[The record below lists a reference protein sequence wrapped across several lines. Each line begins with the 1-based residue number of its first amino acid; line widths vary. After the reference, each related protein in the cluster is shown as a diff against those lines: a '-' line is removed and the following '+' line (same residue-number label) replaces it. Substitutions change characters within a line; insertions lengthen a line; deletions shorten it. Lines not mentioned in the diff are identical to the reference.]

1 MTTASERPL
10 VAVLDIGKTNAKL
23 IVADPADGAELWSRT
38 RANAPLAG
46 APYRAI
52 DAAAIEAF
60 FLAALAEA
68 PMRRDVGT
76 VVPVAHGACAALVDN
91 DRLVLPVLDYED
103 EALEAVA
110 ADYAGER
117 DDFAETGS
125 PFLPF
130 GLNIG
135 RQLFYLE
142 RRFPDRFAA
151 ARHLMLWPQY
161 WAWRLG
167 GRPTSE
173 ATSLG
178 CHSDLWRPFAAR
190 PSDLAVRRGWTRLM
204 PPLVAAATVVGH
216 PSPAVVARTGLDAT
230 VQILAGIHDS
240 NASFLRHRQARP
252 AGTAFAVVSTGTWAI
267 VLASG
272 GDAGALRE
280 DRDCLVNVDAF
291 GTPTPTARFMGGR
304 EFAAIGGDEPAPH
317 GTTELRAVLEAGAAA
332 LPSFASAGPFQNRPG
347 EIIGAERLDAGGRAA
362 LAALYVALMT
372 DLCLDLLGAR
382 GDVVFEGPFAAS
394 PLIPAILATLRP
406 EAPVYRSQDRAG
418 TIGGAC
424 LLAHPDAAPALRLDR
439 VAPPADAVL
448 VGRLIEHRRLWR
460 LATEG
465 VDAGA

>member
-1 MTTASERPL
+1 MPASERPL

-23 IVADPADGAELWSRT
+23 VVADPATGAEVWSRT
-38 RANAPLAG
+38 RPNTPLAD

-60 FLAALAEA
+60 FLGALAEA
-68 PMRRDVGT
+68 PMTREIGT
-76 VVPVAHGACAALVDN
+76 LVPVAHGACAALCD
-91 DRLVLPVLDYED
+91 DAGLVLPVVDYEG
-103 EALEAVA
+103 EELEAVA
-110 ADYAGER
+110 ADYARER
-117 DDFAETGS
+117 DAFADTGS
-125 PFLPF
+125 PFLPV

-142 RRFPDRFAA
+142 RHVPDRFAA

-167 GRPTSE
+167 GRRTSE

-178 CHSDLWRPFAAR
+178 CHSDLWRPLAAR
-190 PSDLAVRRGWTRLM
+190 PSELAVRRGWARLM
-204 PPLVAAATVVGH
+204 PPLVTAATVVGH
-216 PSPAVVARTGLDAT
+216 PAPAVVARTGLDPA
-230 VQILAGIHDS
+230 VRILAGIHDS

-252 AGTAFAVVSTGTWAI
+252 AGAAFAVVSTGTWAI

-272 GDAGALRE
+272 GGIRALRE

-291 GTPTPTARFMGGR
+291 GAPTPTARFMGGR
-304 EFAAIGGDEPAPH
+304 EFAAIAGEPPAAH
-317 GTTELRAVLEAGAAA
+317 GTAELRAVLEAGAAA
-332 LPSFASAGPFQNRPG
+332 LPSFAAAGPFQNRPG
-347 EIIGAERLDAGGRAA
+347 EIIGGDRLDGGGRAA
-362 LAALYVALMT
+362 LAALYAALMT

-394 PLIPAILATLRP
+394 PLIPAILAALRP

-424 LLAHPDAAPALRLDR
+424 LLAHPETAPAPRLDR
-439 VAPPADAVL
+439 VAPPAEAAL
-448 VGRLIEHRRLWR
+448 VARLIEHRRLWR
-460 LATEG
+460 LASEG
-465 VDAGA
+465 VDADA